1 MSIDDINH
9 SQMRNVII
17 SLLEIK
23 DSDIRITTLK
33 QCQNAVD
40 KSIHIGGA
48 FSSIIPFVSLFYGD
62 IIKTDVTNP
71 TKSGQDIFILS
82 KGHCVASLASIYA
95 DLGYFDSSLLI
106 KTRSICSVIKGHPGP
121 VLPGVYVSTGPL
133 GQGLGVAQGLA
144 LQGKANPHF
153 DVFCLTGDG
162 ELQEGLIWE
171 AVMYS
176 GHKKLDNL
184 CMIIDANSGQ
194 LDDTKQLILP
204 LPQLGKKIE
213 SFNWNVLDVD
223 GMQYG
228 PVLEALKTFKTGH
241 RNGRPTAIICNT
253 RKGFGGFSSA
263 MTSHKATLQDALVQQ
278 ELDLQI
284 KQMKDRVSDF
294 IRLGNDV
301 IRPNNQKISLE
312 DIVQFSARLN
322 LKVETNHG
330 QISDVKPIPPKT
342 KLVAAPTRDKK
353 INYNNQDLPIPDKT
367 KEHSAS
373 SVITQAMRIFARDT
387 RVVSIDADLASTSG
401 LEAGISYVDSSRAM
415 NVGVAEANMMNIA
428 EAYAVTGHNVWISTF
443 CPFFDWKV
451 LRRIAIGYQERKEV
465 IDTKSGWLT
474 AGHNLDIT
482 FLATAPNFE
491 TTTNGAT
498 HMGNDDILLFDAI
511 AHLNIIDCSCPNQL
525 LGIMKWI
532 MEGNKGLVYL
542 RIMRAA
548 SKVIYDEHFN
558 FQFGKGYILRQ
569 SDKDQAVIISSGRGV
584 HEALTA
590 ADELNNAGL
599 GVGVVDM
606 PSIDRDLLIKL
617 SKSGKYLIIAEQ
629 NNGYIIRHLKEF
641 VFNDSKSID
650 TSRII
655 SINALDAEGK
665 PRFIHSGTYQELLQ
679 YCGLSAKQLVEKIK
693 NTLH

>member
-1 MSIDDINH
+1 MSIYEVNH
-9 SQMRNVII
+9 AQLRNVII

-23 DSDIRITTLK
+23 DSDIRITTLR
-33 QCQNAVD
+33 QCQNAID

-48 FSSIIPFVSLFYGD
+48 FSSIIPFVTLFYGD
-62 IIKTDVTNP
+62 IIKIDVSNP
-71 TKSGQDIFILS
+71 TKRGQDIFILS

-95 DLGYFDSSLLI
+95 DLGYFDSSSLI
-106 KTRSICSVIKGHPGP
+106 KTRSICSMIKGHPGP
-121 VLPGVYVSTGPL
+121 VLPGVHVSTGPL

-144 LQGKANPHF
+144 LQGKSNPHF

-162 ELQEGLIWE
+162 ELQEGIIWE
-171 AVMYS
+171 AVMFS
-176 GHKKLDNL
+176 GYKKLDNL

-213 SFNWNVLDVD
+213 SFNWNVFEVD
-223 GMQYG
+223 GTQYG
-228 PVLEALKTFKTGH
+228 PVLDALKTFKIGH

-253 RKGFGGFSSA
+253 KKGFGGFSSS
-263 MTSHKATLQDALVQQ
+263 MSSHKATFSDAQVQQ
-278 ELDLQI
+278 ELELQI
-284 KQMKDRVSDF
+284 KQRKDRVSDF
-294 IRLGNDV
+294 IRLYNDL
-301 IRPNNQKISLE
+301 IRPYNQQISIE
-312 DIVQFSARLN
+312 DIVQFAAKLN
-322 LKVETNHG
+322 LKVETDHG
-330 QISDVKPIPPKT
+330 EILDVKPISPKS
-342 KLVAAPTRDKK
+342 KLTAAPIRDKK
-353 INYNNQDLPIPDKT
+353 INYNNQDIPILDKT
-367 KEHSAS
+367 KEYSAS
-373 SVITQAMRIFARDT
+373 SIITQAMRIFAKDT

-401 LEAGISYVDSSRAM
+401 LEAGVSYVDSSRAL

-465 IDTKSGWLT
+465 IATKSGWLT
-474 AGHNLDIT
+474 PGHNLDIT

-498 HMGNDDILLFDAI
+498 HMGNDDLLIFDAM

-532 MEGNKGLVYL
+532 MEGNKGLIYL
-542 RIMRAA
+542 RIMRAP
-548 SKVIYDEHFN
+548 SKVIYDERFN

-569 SDKDQAVIISSGRGV
+569 SNQDQAMIISSGRGV
-584 HEALTA
+584 HEALIA
-590 ADELNNAGL
+590 ADELNISGL

-606 PSIDRDLLIKL
+606 PSIDKDILIDL

-641 VFNDSKSID
+641 VFNDSKLID

-655 SINALDAEGK
+655 SINALDSEGK

-679 YCGLSAKQLVEKIK
+679 YCGLSSKQLVEKIK
-693 NTLH
+693 NILH